1 MGTSG
6 VVMLRAMRVCV
17 CVLCLVAVPKQLL
30 EEAGPDTSDP
40 FVLSDY
46 MHGNSGWGGRGR
58 DQLTLPHG

>member
-1 MGTSG
+1 M
-6 VVMLRAMRVCV
+6 VMLRAACVCV

-46 MHGNSGWGGRGR
+46 MHGNSGWGGGR
-58 DQLTLPHG
+58 DQLMLPHG